1 MSFKVRNSG
10 CGGVNTDNDATGGT
24 CHAFVKVI
32 NSTDFGQILFDR
44 VETTSSAGDA
54 FNEMVLDYE
63 ITEAHVGH
71 ILQTGFMNYAGN
83 YAPTGMHYDDVVVAE
98 YTPTPAPTPEPTPA
112 PTPAPSSNYAEDDF
126 ESYTADQLSLIHI

>member
-1 MSFKVRNSG
+1 MFTPPQPAFLARNAG

-24 CHAFVKVI
+24 CHAFVKI
-32 NSTDFGQILFDR
+32 LNSTTFGQELFER
-44 VETTSSAGDA
+44 VETTSTAGDA

-98 YTPTPAPTPEPTPA
+98 YSATTT
-112 PTPAPSSNYAEDDF
+112 SS
-126 ESYTADQLSLIHI
+126 